1 MAVTENTYTG
11 NGSTT
16 LYSFTFPYLEED
28 EIKVSL
34 NGTLTTAY
42 TLANATTVSFNTAPS
57 NGAAIRIY
65 RQTDNTTTKSTFFP
79 GSAIRSQDLNA
90 NFLQTLYVSQESDNE
105 AASATAT
112 ANTALT
118 NSNTAISTANT
129 ASTNASNAVTTA
141 NTASANASAAV
152 STANTAST
160 NASNAVT
167 TANTASANATT
178 AVNTANAA
186 TTTANNATSTANTA
200 LSTANTALTNANAAV
215 STANTASTNA
225 STALSTA
232 NTAST
237 NATNAVNTA
246 NTASTNASNAVTT
259 ANAADTK
266 ANQAIA
272 AVASAILYTVVAN
285 VAAIPGSPANN
296 TAIEVTDSTGIQ
308 SFTPLAGK
316 PAGFTGSSGLSVRIV
331 YSTAGATWN
340 WIQYFPNDPETR
352 YLKLSGGTLTGALT
366 LSADP
371 VSNLQ
376 PATKQYV
383 DTADSTLTTA
393 AAAAQSTAN
402 AALPKAGGTMSGAIA
417 MGTNKITGLG
427 NPTVAQDAATK
438 NYVDT
443 QISGISTSSIQQ
455 GDSSVTVTD
464 TGTGSINITADGST
478 AGSFANGGI
487 NLYKALFQQNSLNL
501 TNQNQLNFWEATAN
515 GLNSVGFKGP
525 ANIASD
531 VTWTLPATD
540 GSANQALTTNGSSTL
555 SWVSF
560 LPTSG
565 GTVTGD
571 VLLDNRADLR
581 FGEATANGTN
591 WVAFQAPANITSN
604 VTWTLPATDATVAG
618 HALKSDAAG
627 TLSWGTAGGAAGA
640 GGDDVFYENGQ
651 TVTTNYTITAGK
663 NAMSAG
669 PITINSGATVTVGS
683 GQTWVIV

>member
-1 MAVTENTYTG
+1 MAIVQDTYTG

-16 LYSFTFPYLEED
+16 IYSLSFPYLQQSD
-28 EIKVSL
+28 VVVTL
-34 NGTLTTAY
+34 NGTVTTAY
-42 TLANATTVSFNTAPS
+42 TFVTANTIQFTTAPGNGVAIKISRNTALEEADATFYPGSTIRAQDLNDNFTQLLYVVQEADFNVDTANATS
-57 NGAAIRIY
+57 
-65 RQTDNTTTKSTFFP
+65 
-79 GSAIRSQDLNA
+79 
-90 NFLQTLYVSQESDNE
+90 
-105 AASATAT
+105 
-112 ANTALT
+112 NTALT

-152 STANTAST
+152 NTANTAST

-225 STALSTA
+225 SNAVSTA

-246 NTASTNASNAVTT
+246 NTASTNATNAVNTANSAVST
-259 ANAADTK
+259 ANAA
-266 ANQAIA
+266 AA
-272 AVASAILYTVVAN
+272 AVASAILYTIVAN
-285 VAAIPGSPANN
+285 VAAIPATPANN
-296 TAIEVTDSTGIQ
+296 DAIEVTDSTGIQ
-308 SFTPLAGK
+308 SFTPLSGI
-316 PAGFTGSSGLSVRIV
+316 PPGFVGSSGLSVRIV
-331 YSTAGATWN
+331 YQSAGSTWT

-352 YLKLSGGTLTGALT
+352 YLKLSGGTLTGAL
-366 LSADP
+366 A
-371 VSNLQ
+371 
-376 PATKQYV
+376 
-383 DTADSTLTTA
+383 
-393 AAAAQSTAN
+393 
-402 AALPKAGGTMSGAIA
+402 MS
-417 MGTNKITGLG
+417 TNKITGLG

-478 AGSFANGGI
+478 AGSFANNGI

-540 GSANQALTTNGSSTL
+540 GSANQALTTNGSATL
-555 SWVSF
+555 SWVSY
-560 LPTSG
+560 LPSSG

-571 VLLDNRADLR
+571 ILLDNRADLR
-581 FGEATANGTN
+581 FGEATANGSN

-627 TLSWGTAGGAAGA
+627 NLSWGTAGGAAGA